1 MTYLIGVLLLALV
14 GCAVTIYRLSGE
26 NDRLAGIVDELAESV
41 SDHAIQLHYARERN
55 KTLNAELLN
64 ASVTRPNTATASTSS
79 LPAEHPQKRV
89 KSIRGKRK

>member
-1 MTYLIGVLLLALV
+1 MTYLIGLLLLALL

-26 NDRLAGIVDELAESV
+26 IRDLVNLLDEAHTDTHYLRDRNR
-41 SDHAIQLHYARERN
+41 Q
-55 KTLNAELLN
+55 LNAELLMRDIVTTTHGT
-64 ASVTRPNTATASTSS
+64 SVPATLT